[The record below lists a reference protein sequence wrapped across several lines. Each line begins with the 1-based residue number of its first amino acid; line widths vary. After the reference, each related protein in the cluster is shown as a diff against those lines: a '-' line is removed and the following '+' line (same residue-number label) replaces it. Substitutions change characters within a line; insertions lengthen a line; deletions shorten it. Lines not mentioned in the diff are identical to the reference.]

1 MTNILTNST
10 IIVYNYR
17 EMAVNGRTTN
27 RDVPARKK
35 VYEKL
40 KTAILS
46 GRLSPKE
53 RLAEEHLA
61 ETLGVSRTP
70 VREALYKL
78 EAEGLIRPLKTRGFI
93 VSGDSREEME
103 ELFEIR
109 AILEGYALSI
119 ISERISEES
128 LSQLNEFIDKAQA
141 ALEDVKMGDVFRWNT
156 RFHDH
161 LHELVTDTP
170 RLYRMIVD
178 MRKQVL
184 RHRKVTLQSTEG
196 AQRTLDGHR
205 KILLA
210 LQLKDAE
217 LCEKTMR
224 EHIKLAKEDALI
236 TLLKA

>member
-1 MTNILTNST
+1 
-10 IIVYNYR
+10 
-17 EMAVNGRTTN
+17 MAANDRAASK
-27 RDVPARKK
+27 DVPARKK
-35 VYEKL
+35 AYEKL
-40 KTAILS
+40 KAAILS
-46 GRLSPKE
+46 GHLSPKE

-78 EAEGLIRPLKTRGFI
+78 EAEGLIRPLETRGFI

-119 ISERISEES
+119 ISERMSEES
-128 LSQLNEFIDKAQA
+128 FHQLSNYIDKAQA
-141 ALEDVKMGDVFRWNT
+141 ALESGRMGDVFKWNT
-156 RFHDH
+156 HFHDY
-161 LHELVTDTP
+161 LHELVSDMS
-170 RLYRMIVD
+170 RLYRLIVD

-184 RHRKVTLQSTEG
+184 RHRKVTLQSTQG

-210 LQLKDAE
+210 LRLKDPE
-217 LCEKTMR
+217 LCEKIMR
-224 EHIKLAKEDALI
+224 THIQLAKEDALM
-236 TLLKA
+236 TLSKS

>member
-1 MTNILTNST
+1 
-10 IIVYNYR
+10 
-17 EMAVNGRTTN
+17 MALHSQIGKKGVS
-27 RDVPARKK
+27 VRKR
-35 VYEKL
+35 VYENL

-53 RLAEEHLA
+53 RLTEEHLA
-61 ETLGVSRTP
+61 ETLGASRTP

-78 EAEGLIRPLKTRGFI
+78 EAEGLIRPLETRGFI
-93 VSGDSREEME
+93 VSGDSKEEVE

-109 AILEGYALSI
+109 AILEGYALRIS
-119 ISERISEES
+119 SERISEEDFQ
-128 LSQLNEFIDKAQA
+128 QLETFIARAQS
-141 ALEDVKMGDVFRWNT
+141 ALDNGRMGDVFRWNT

-161 LHELVTDTP
+161 LHKLVSDMA
-170 RLYRMIVD
+170 RLYRIIVD

-184 RHRKVTLQSTEG
+184 RYRKETLQSIEG

-210 LQLKDAE
+210 LRLKDPE

-224 EHIKLAKEDALI
+224 EHINLAKEDALL
-236 TLLKA
+236 TLLREA